1 MKDKKFLDF
10 LQEQSEHFSRLADN
24 DLNQAKMWLVI
35 LVGLVVLLF
44 TFCLTGF

>member
-1 MKDKKFLDF
+1 MKDKKLLDF

-24 DLNQAKMWLVI
+24 DLKQAKMWGVI

-44 TFCLTGF
+44 TFCLTCF